1 MSAKEIE
8 ADDPVEATEPAESV
22 TATGPATYA
31 IRRVWCWVIAAVLVL
46 LAGATATL
54 GSLVFAQHQRDARA
68 AQALEAARKY
78 ALILTTS
85 DQGSLDKNF
94 SEVIAGATGEFKDGY
109 GKAWSQMRK
118 MLIDNKVS
126 TTGSVL
132 DGAVRAVHGDDVDV
146 LLSVKQDVT
155 STASEKPRTDYI
167 SMSMT
172 MHRVDDKWLAAQ
184 VLLAGADGKRGK

>member
-1 MSAKEIE
+1 MSARDIGDIE
-8 ADDPVEATEPAESV
+8 VEESAEPADV
-22 TATGPATYA
+22 AGPATYA
-31 IRRVWCWVIAAVLVL
+31 VRRVWCWVAAVLLVL
-46 LAGATATL
+46 LLGATVAL
-54 GSLVFAQHQRDARA
+54 GSLVLGQHQRDARA
-68 AQALEAARKY
+68 AQALATARTY

-94 SEVIAGATGEFKDGY
+94 SEIIAGATGEFKDGY

-126 TTGSVL
+126 TTGTVI
-132 DGAVRAVHGDDVDV
+132 DGAVKSVRGDDVDV

-155 STASEKPRTDYI
+155 STASDKPRTDYI

-172 MHRVDDKWLAAQ
+172 MQKVNDKWLAAQ
-184 VLLAGADGKRGK
+184 VLLAGADGKRAK